1 MYRNQ
6 YDSVIDKSKLAW
18 INSRARRMGFRRQD
32 LDDVQ
37 QQVSIAL
44 LQFNF
49 DEARSNGASER
60 TAITA
65 VIDRQLR
72 KIRRSRARHADR
84 LSGSESLP
92 SDITDL
98 AAHQNVQQVRRSS
111 DLGIAIE
118 RLSPVA
124 QRICKCL
131 AEGQTINEIAN
142 AMQVSWHT
150 VHSHVAKI
158 RECFVDLGFDE
169 LVLEA

>member
-72 KIRRSRARHADR
+72 KIRRSVKKI
-84 LSGSESLP
+84 L
-92 SDITDL
+92 
-98 AAHQNVQQVRRSS
+98 Q
-111 DLGIAIE
+111 E
-118 RLSPVA
+118 RMRF
-124 QRICKCL
+124 RI
-131 AEGQTINEIAN
+131 
-142 AMQVSWHT
+142 
-150 VHSHVAKI
+150 
-158 RECFVDLGFDE
+158 R
-169 LVLEA
+169 